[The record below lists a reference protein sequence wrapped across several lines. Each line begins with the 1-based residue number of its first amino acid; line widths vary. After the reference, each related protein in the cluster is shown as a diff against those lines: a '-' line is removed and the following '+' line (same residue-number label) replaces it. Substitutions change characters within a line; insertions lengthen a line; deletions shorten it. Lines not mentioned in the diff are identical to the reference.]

1 MPKVEKEPT
10 NDKPEMIEAPTETL
24 DKPTHIDDK
33 YDGRKTISPLAVI
46 SIVTL
51 FFIALFAIG
60 GTLMFFRGNMMSRRR
75 GGDIVNVRGNMPRMR
90 STYIRE
96 VSTTNSTDQSVA
108 SGVVTSVD
116 GNSFV
121 IGGNGTKVTV
131 NTSGSTTW
139 NTTDKKVSVN
149 DSVVVIGAES
159 NSTITATSVRIA
171 NL

>member
-1 MPKVEKEPT
+1 MPKVEKEST
-10 NDKPEMIEAPTETL
+10 NVKTEIVEASTETL

-33 YDGRKTISPLAVI
+33 YDGRKTVSPLAVI
-46 SIVTL
+46 SILVL

-60 GTLMFFRGNMMSRRR
+60 GTFMFFRGNMMSWRR
-75 GGDIVNVRGNMPRMR
+75 GGDIVNVRENMPRMR
-90 STYIRE
+90 STYNRE
-96 VSTTNSTDQSVA
+96 ISTTNSTDQSVA
-108 SGVVTSVD
+108 SGVVTSVS

-131 NTSGSTTW
+131 TTSGDTTW

-149 DSVVVIGAES
+149 DSVVVIGTES
-159 NSTITATSVRIA
+159 NSTITATSVRIV

>member
-1 MPKVEKEPT
+1 MPKDEKNEFVAKAS
-10 NDKPEMIEAPTETL
+10 DIHADTEYKSDNRKSMSTL
-24 DKPTHIDDK
+24 
-33 YDGRKTISPLAVI
+33 GVL

-51 FFIALFAIG
+51 SFLVLFSVG
-60 GTLMFFRGNMMSRRR
+60 GMLMFFRGNMMGWNRGSASYVNERAPRGRMMSSRF
-75 GGDIVNVRGNMPRMR
+75 
-90 STYIRE
+90 
-96 VSTTNSTDQSVA
+96 TNNSSNSANQSVA
-108 SGVVTSVD
+108 SGVVTSI
-116 GNSFV
+116 NESSFV

-149 DSVVVIGAES
+149 DSVVVIGTES